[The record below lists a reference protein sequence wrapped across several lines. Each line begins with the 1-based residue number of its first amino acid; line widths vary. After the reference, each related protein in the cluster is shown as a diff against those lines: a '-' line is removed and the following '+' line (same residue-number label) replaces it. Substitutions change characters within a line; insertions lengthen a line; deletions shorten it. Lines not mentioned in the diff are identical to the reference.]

1 MSLLPVDEAVARLL
15 AGVEPLAS
23 EEVPL
28 ADAAGRVLAADV
40 PALRTQPPFPA
51 SAMDGYALRGADAR
65 EGARLAVIGVSRA
78 GERFAG
84 SLGPGQAVRIFT
96 GAPVPAGADAI
107 LIQENAE
114 PAGDAILVREAVA
127 PGRYIRPAGL
137 DFKVGDVLL
146 KTGRVLDA
154 RAISLAAAM
163 GYAALP
169 VRRRPKIAV
178 LANGDELVPPGAEAG
193 PDQIISSNGVGLSAM
208 VREFGGEA
216 VDLGIAPD
224 REAAIGS
231 AVDQAAGCDIL
242 VVIGGASVGEHDLV
256 RATLAAK
263 GMALDFWRI
272 AMRPGKPMMVGRLA
286 GMRILGFPGNPVSA
300 LVCGYVFLKPLIYAL
315 LGRPADQ
322 RLATAKLGS
331 DLGGN
336 DDRQDFVRAR
346 LERIDGEQVA
356 IPFPTQDSSML
367 ATLAAADALI
377 VRPAGAAAARQGDRI
392 SVLLLGP

>member
-1 MSLLPVDEAVARLL
+1 MSLLPVDDAIARLL
-15 AGVEPLAS
+15 AGVEPLAP

-28 ADAAGRVLAADV
+28 ADAAGRVLAADM
-40 PALRTQPPFPA
+40 PARRTQPPFPA
-51 SAMDGYALRGADAR
+51 SAMDGYAVQAADAR
-65 EGARLAVIGVSRA
+65 EGARLAVIGASRA

-96 GAPVPAGADAI
+96 GAPVPEGADAI

-137 DFKVGDVLL
+137 DFRSGDVLL
-146 KTGRVLDA
+146 KSGRVLDA

-169 VRRRPKIAV
+169 VRRRPKVAV

-193 PDQIISSNGVGLSAM
+193 PDQIMSSNGVGLSAM

-224 REAAIGS
+224 REAAIGA
-231 AVDQAAGCDIL
+231 AVDQGAGCDIL
-242 VVIGGASVGEHDLV
+242 VVIGGASVGDHDLV
-256 RATLAAK
+256 QAALAAK

-300 LVCGYVFLKPLIYAL
+300 LVCGYIFLKPLIYAM
-315 LGRPADQ
+315 LGRPMDQ
-322 RLATAKLGS
+322 RLVTARLGS

-356 IPFPTQDSSML
+356 IPFPAQDSSML

-377 VRPAGAAAARQGDRI
+377 VRPAGAPAARQGERV
-392 SVLLLGP
+392 SVLLLGF